1 MQNKANFRNFQ
12 MSVSNIIT
20 MNYKKFIPL
29 AGYKNKPN
37 SNPNKP
43 NLRKAQMNVN
53 VFIIKDYRKKDDF
66 IVRINKPNFQNAK
79 NEHKLIFYR
88 GLRQCY
94 RLPAKKNKP
103 KQTQFF
109 TPLFRVLY
117 TLRGLVR
124 RRRIAKMNVK
134 SLAKKSGHTLLW
146 IYLNLFLTPPGQTAK
161 VPPLN
166 LRLF

>member
-1 MQNKANFRNFQ
+1 MQNKPNFQ
-12 MSVSNIIT
+12 DAQ
-20 MNYKKFIPL
+20 MNLNLYNTTVYKNKTAFRR
-29 AGYKNKPN
+29 GKNKPN

-43 NLRKAQMNVN
+43 NLKIAQMDINSFVT
-53 VFIIKDYRKKDDF
+53 KDYRKKDDF
-66 IVRINKPNFQNAK
+66 IVRINKPNSQNAK
-79 NEHKLIFYR
+79 NERKLIFYR

-134 SLAKKSGHTLLW
+134 SLVKKSGHTLLW

>member
-1 MQNKANFRNFQ
+1 MQNKPNSPNVQ
-12 MSVSNIIT
+12 IYLIIYET
-20 MNYKKFIPL
+20 KDYQNFIPL
-29 AGYKNKPN
+29 AEQKNKPN

-43 NLRKAQMNVN
+43 NLKIAQMDINSFVT
-53 VFIIKDYRKKDDF
+53 KDYRKKDDF

-134 SLAKKSGHTLLW
+134 SLVKKSGHTLLW